1 MKRLSTLTFPAA
13 VLCLSACLLTV
24 GAQADADLSDESL
37 KAASERMRQ
46 TGQQLQKDIQE
57 RLERLRRE
65 RAALQSRQTE
75 ERSNEMERAR
85 QQAEKDKAAL
95 AAVKEARQREALAA
109 AQEKARKEAA
119 ARAAEAE
126 RLRAA
131 ELKEK
136 EEQEAA
142 LERAQRESLDAY
154 KAGAKERKLGS
165 DTQFGVD
172 L

>member
-1 MKRLSTLTFPAA
+1 MKHPTLPPVAT
-13 VLCLSACLLTV
+13 LCLAACLMTGGV
-24 GAQADADLSDESL
+24 RAESDVSDDSL
-37 KAASERMRQ
+37 KAAGERIRE

-65 RAALQSRQTE
+65 RAVLQSRQTE
-75 ERSNEMERAR
+75 ERNIEATRAR
-85 QQAEKDKAAL
+85 QQADKDKAAL

-109 AQEKARKEAA
+109 TQDKARKEAA
-119 ARAAEAE
+119 ARTAEAE
-126 RLRAA
+126 RLRQA
-131 ELKEK
+131 ELQDKQ
-136 EEQEAA
+136 EQEAA

>member
-1 MKRLSTLTFPAA
+1 MKRPTLPVVA
-13 VLCLSACLLTV
+13 LCLAASLLSGSV
-24 GAQADADLSDESL
+24 RAESDVSDDSL
-37 KAASERMRQ
+37 KAAGERMRQ

-65 RAALQSRQTE
+65 RAALQSRQAE
-75 ERSNEMERAR
+75 ERDAEARRAR
-85 QQAEKDKAAL
+85 QQAEKDRAAL

-119 ARAAEAE
+119 ARAAESE
-126 RLRAA
+126 LRRQA

-142 LERAQRESLDAY
+142 LERAQRESLNAY

>member
-1 MKRLSTLTFPAA
+1 MNHPALHPVVA
-13 VLCLSACLLTV
+13 LCLAASLLAGGV
-24 GAQADADLSDESL
+24 RAESDVSDDSL
-37 KAASERMRQ
+37 KAAGERMRQ

-65 RAALQSRQTE
+65 RAALQARQAE
-75 ERSNEMERAR
+75 ERNAEAQRAR
-85 QQAEKDKAAL
+85 QQADKDRAAL

-126 RLRAA
+126 LRRQA
-131 ELKEK
+131 ELKDK

>member
-1 MKRLSTLTFPAA
+1 MKRLSPLFLAA
-13 VLCLSACLLTV
+13 VCLCSGLFAGTV
-24 GAQADADLSDESL
+24 HAETEASDDSL
-37 KAASERMRQ
+37 KAAGERMRQ

-57 RLERLRRE
+57 RLEKLRRE
-65 RAALQSRQTE
+65 RASLQARQVQ
-75 ERSNEMERAR
+75 ERNDEAARAR
-85 QQAEKDKAAL
+85 QQADKDKAAL
-95 AAVKEARQREALAA
+95 AAVKEARQRDALAA

-126 RLRAA
+126 RLRQA
-131 ELKEK
+131 ELKDK